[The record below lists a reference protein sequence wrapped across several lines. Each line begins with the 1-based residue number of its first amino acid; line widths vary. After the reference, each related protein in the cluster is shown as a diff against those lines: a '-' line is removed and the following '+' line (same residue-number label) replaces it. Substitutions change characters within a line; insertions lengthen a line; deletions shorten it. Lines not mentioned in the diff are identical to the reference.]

1 MVKSPLP
8 LTHYGL
14 GPHRP
19 QSHQNIARLNTEAE
33 AYSKVIFAPRPW
45 IKAQGRIHEYQI
57 SSPKGK
63 VHLSKRGKWQGQ
75 KIIWQ
80 FSRMHQKKRACCR
93 GQLERKLI
101 ILFYICVST
110 AVNVFPGKKGQFAC
124 VSGADRQQRPSVC
137 ISWVALC
144 STYNEG
150 LLGIRSLCTFPNCAS
165 HRMSFSVLEE
175 TFLV

>member
-33 AYSKVIFAPRPW
+33 AYSKVIFALRAW

-80 FSRMHQKKRACCR
+80 FSRMHQKKESLLQRPI
-93 GQLERKLI
+93 GKKTHNI
-101 ILFYICVST
+101 ILHLCVNSSQCFSWEKRTICLCVRSRQAAAT
-110 AVNVFPGKKGQFAC
+110 FCMHKLSGTLLNVQWRTRVYWG
-124 VSGADRQQRPSVC
+124 
-137 ISWVALC
+137 
-144 STYNEG
+144 
-150 LLGIRSLCTFPNCAS
+150 
-165 HRMSFSVLEE
+165 
-175 TFLV
+175 